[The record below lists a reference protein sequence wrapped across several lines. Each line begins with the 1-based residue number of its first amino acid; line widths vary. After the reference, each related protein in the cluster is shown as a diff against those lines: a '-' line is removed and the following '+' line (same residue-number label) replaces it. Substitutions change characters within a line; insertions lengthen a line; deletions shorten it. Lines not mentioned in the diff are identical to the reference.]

1 MPVMTTL
8 IDRLGAPLRHPLRLL
23 VAVALLV
30 AADAHM
36 PVTPEHLHEAPYIG
50 ALFLALT
57 LVCLALVVAL
67 TLHDSPALY
76 VATAL
81 VTGLAF
87 LAYVLSRS
95 IGLPQITD
103 DIGDWLD
110 PLGVASIVSEGVG
123 FLTALVVLAWPRQTR
138 VATARFAF
146 R

>member
-1 MPVMTTL
+1 MTTL
-8 IDRLGAPLRHPLRLL
+8 IDRLGTPLRHPLRLL

-36 PVTPEHLHEAPYIG
+36 PVIAEHLHEAPYIG

-57 LVCLALVVAL
+57 LVCLAHVVPL

-76 VATAL
+76 VVTAL

-95 IGLPQITD
+95 VGLPQITD

-110 PLGVASIVSEGVG
+110 PLGVTSIVSEGVG
-123 FLTALVVLAWPRQTR
+123 FLTAMVVLIWPQQAR
-138 VATARFAF
+138 VAAARFAF
-146 R
+146 G